1 MPVADRRS
9 PVVVV
14 GGGIAGLVA
23 AREFVLAGREVTL
36 IESGD
41 RLGGQLARHSV
52 AGIELDSGAEAFAT
66 RGRDLPQLLRALKLD
81 GDLVTPS
88 ASPAWLYR
96 ASGSAVPLPATS
108 LLGIPSVPLAR
119 DVIDAIGMR
128 AALRAQ
134 LDLLMP
140 SLVGAKS
147 TTVGELVRRR
157 MGRAVL
163 EGLVAPVTRGVHS
176 SDPDELDLDRAAPGL
191 RSALLSAGNLA
202 QAVGS
207 IRAKAPSGSLVASL
221 RGGLFRLV
229 DALASDLDRFGVRV
243 RTGVTVVG
251 YDAEGVT
258 TSGGERIEGEV
269 VLAAPLDTDA
279 PRTRVQVAT
288 IAVDAP
294 ALAAAPRGTGV
305 LVAPGAAAVSA
316 RALTHLTA
324 KWSWLAEATP
334 LHLLRLSYADGVE
347 VTGERARTDAEVL
360 LGTAIPAPIDAA
372 IVSWERVGRR
382 SDPEHAIDGMH
393 RVGEAESGTG
403 LAAVVSYARS
413 VAGAIPPERS
423 GDEG

>member
-1 MPVADRRS
+1 MPAVDRRV

-14 GGGIAGLVA
+14 GGGVAGLVV
-23 AREFVLAGREVTL
+23 AREFVLAGRDVTL
-36 IESGD
+36 LEASE
-41 RLGGQLARHSV
+41 RLGGQLAQHSV

-66 RGRDLPQLLRALKLD
+66 RGSDLPELLRALKLD
-81 GDLVTPS
+81 GDRV
-88 ASPAWLYR
+88 SPAASTAWLHR

-108 LLGIPSVPLAR
+108 LLGIPAVPLAR
-119 DVIDAIGMR
+119 DVIEVIGMR

-134 LDLLMP
+134 ADLLMP

-147 TTVGELVRRR
+147 VTVGELVRRR

-163 EGLVAPVTRGVHS
+163 DGLVAPVTRGVHS
-176 SDPDELDLDRAAPGL
+176 TDPDDLDLDRAAPGL

-221 RGGLFRLV
+221 RGGLFRLA
-229 DALASDLDRFGVRV
+229 DALAADLDRFGVRV

-251 YDAEGVT
+251 YDADGVT
-258 TSGGERIEGEV
+258 TAGGERIAGEV
-269 VLAAPLDTDA
+269 VLAAPIGADA

-294 ALAAAPRGTGV
+294 ALASAPRGTGV
-305 LVAPGAAAVSA
+305 LVAPGAPGVSA

-324 KWSWLAEATP
+324 KWGWLAESTP
-334 LHLLRLSYADGVE
+334 LHLLRLSYDDGLE
-347 VTGERARTDAEVL
+347 VTPERARADAEVL
-360 LGTAIPAPIDAA
+360 LGTDLPAPVDSA
-372 IVSWERVGRR
+372 IVTWERVGRR
-382 SDPEHAIDGMH
+382 ADPEHAIDGMR

-403 LAAVVSYARS
+403 LAAVISYARS
-413 VAGAIPPERS
+413 VARTIPSEGS

>member
-1 MPVADRRS
+1 MPAADARV

-14 GGGIAGLVA
+14 GGGVAGLVA
-23 AREFVLAGREVTL
+23 AREFVLAGRDVILLEAS
-36 IESGD
+36 E

-66 RGRDLPQLLRALKLD
+66 RGAELPELLRALKLD
-81 GDLVTPS
+81 GDRVTPS
-88 ASPAWLYR
+88 AAPAWLYR

-108 LLGIPSVPLAR
+108 LLGIPAVPLAR

-134 LDLLMP
+134 LDLLTP

-176 SDPDELDLDRAAPGL
+176 TNPDELDLDRAAPGL

-207 IRAKAPSGSLVASL
+207 MRAKAPSGSLVASL
-221 RGGLFRLV
+221 RGGMFRLV
-229 DALASDLDRFGVRV
+229 DALAADLDRFGVRV

-251 YDAEGVT
+251 YDAQGVT
-258 TSGGERIEGEV
+258 TTAGERVEGEV
-269 VLAAPLDTDA
+269 VLAAPIGTGA

-294 ALAAAPRGTGV
+294 ALAGAPRGTGV
-305 LVAPGAAAVSA
+305 LVAPGAPGVTA

-324 KWSWLAEATP
+324 KWVWLAESTP
-334 LHLLRLSYADGVE
+334 LHLLRLSYDDGLE
-347 VTGERARTDAEVL
+347 VTAERARADAEVL
-360 LGTAIPAPIDAA
+360 LGTALPTPVDSA
-372 IVSWERVGRR
+372 IVAWERVGRR
-382 SDPEHAIDGMH
+382 DDSEHAIDGMR

-403 LAAVVSYARS
+403 LAAVVSYART
-413 VAGAIPPERS
+413 VVDAIPSDES
-423 GDEG
+423 GDED